1 MKNICFIAQLV
12 LLQVVINLETPTDFE
27 VFTVQYLISY
37 QNAIL
42 NNNSAKT
49 NEGICVV
56 PERNNFY

>member
-1 MKNICFIAQLV
+1 MKTIRNA
-12 LLQVVINLETPTDFE
+12 NDFE

-37 QNAIL
+37 QNVIL